1 MDEVGWEQS
10 LFTVALLQK
19 DRESFLLLVE
29 AQGRFGWKAD
39 IMEHSCGDQGDLR
52 TMFVALVELDN
63 GYVLQELV
71 ATGFDGPYLAAQ
83 EKAKNA
89 VQVFIADAAFR
100 DGRIIEELL
109 AMPSWRPVFLEIKP
123 SSYEDNLVEYLFRRY
138 VVKSEHERLKARML
152 RLLLQNSYTVDLAK
166 AEKWGATP
174 ETLAALRAAG
184 AK

>member
-1 MDEVGWEQS
+1 MRQNAVSRQDHDRLREILASGINPSSINSYTDRHMDEVGWEQS

-123 SSYEDNLVEYLFRRY
+123 SSYEDNLVEYLFRRM
-138 VVKSEHERLKARML
+138 S
-152 RLLLQNSYTVDLAK
+152 S
-166 AEKWGATP
+166 
-174 ETLAALRAAG
+174 RANMND
-184 AK
+184 